1 MADEIDGVVYRAE
14 SFLALGRSD
23 RAETLVREALAQ
35 APRDARLLLA
45 LARVLDDQ
53 ERWSDV
59 LTTTEAALVA
69 DPDLVP
75 AHILRAW
82 AAYRLQRWDVM
93 DQHVSVVLAREPE
106 NPVAHMCRALSGLR
120 DTSPAGRVRVRESYL
135 LALEYSGGAAW
146 FVRTA
151 AEIEVHL
158 GNTAEAR
165 RLVDEGLE
173 RFPTDTGLLMTKAG
187 FDGTPTEESLDIV
200 SGMLAGSPTDPRLQA
215 MFDSVVSRR
224 RRRLLTMLWFM
235 PVLLALG
242 CVVPGGGFRA
252 AWVALVLVAGFLV
265 FGVRSATLERLPDP
279 VREELAS
286 RAPWR
291 LVTRYG
297 ATLAVVAGAGGGVVL
312 SMGGVFGAWGLV
324 VAVLAWAAT
333 RAAGLGYERAQARRA
348 DDAIAAESGADRGSR
363 AGPLTSRLVRE
374 RFRHAFVVPVLLLP
388 LVFVALFP
396 GASPEDEAAR
406 SAIGVIAAVV
416 ALVAVAEAVVL
427 TASVADGPS
436 ARGVLLVVVPVLL
449 AGALLVTSTGGVAD
463 AVREWGAQER
473 SRTPLV
479 VPSTTTFDPDRF
491 TPRPAPTVS
500 IPTFEFQEFPEIP
513 DLGVPEG

>member
-1 MADEIDGVVYRAE
+1 VADEIDGVVYRAE
-14 SFLALGRSD
+14 SFLALGRSE
-23 RAETLVREALAQ
+23 RAETLVRDALAQ
-35 APRDARLLLA
+35 APRDARLLLE

-75 AHILRAW
+75 AHLLRAW
-82 AAYRLQRWDVM
+82 SAYRLERWDVM
-93 DQHVSVVLAREPE
+93 DRHVAVVLARQPQ
-106 NPVAHMCRALSGLR
+106 NPVAHMCRALSGMR
-120 DTSPAGRVRVRESYL
+120 DRSPASRERVRESYR
-135 LALEYSGGAAW
+135 LALEHSGGTAW

-158 GNTAEAR
+158 GRTADAR

-173 RFPTDTGLLMTKAG
+173 RFPTDAGLLVAKAG

-200 SGMLAGSPTDPRLQA
+200 SGMLGSSPTDPRLHA
-215 MFDSVVSRR
+215 MFDAIVSRR
-224 RRRLLTMLWFM
+224 RRRLLTMLWLM

-242 CVVPGGGFRA
+242 VVVLGGGWRA
-252 AWVALVLVAGFLV
+252 GWVVLVLVAGFLV
-265 FGVRSATLERLPDP
+265 FGVRSATLERLPDA
-279 VREELAS
+279 VRAELAS
-286 RAPWR
+286 RTPWR

-312 SMGGVFGAWGLV
+312 ATGAAFGAWGLV

-348 DDAIAAESGADRGSR
+348 DDAIAAGSGADRGPR
-363 AGPLTSRLVRE
+363 AGPETSRLVRE
-374 RFRHAFVVPVLLLP
+374 RFRRAFVVPVLLLP

-396 GASPEDEAAR
+396 GASPEDDAAR

-436 ARGVLLVVVPVLL
+436 VRGVVLVVLPVLL
-449 AGALLVTSTGGVAD
+449 AGALLVTSAGGVAD

-491 TPRPAPTVS
+491 TPRPAPSIS
-500 IPTFEFQEFPEIP
+500 IPTFDVPEIP